1 MPRPTE
7 VRKETSVGR
16 GRGRTKRK
24 QTRPTRKK
32 KKIVRFDF
40 NKFKRMEYWNES
52 KTKEENK
59 RRNLVKRKKI
69 GGQRK
74 ALKLYLKVLDPN
86 GEKRQQA
93 KDLFARIQRA
103 EEAKKGCHRKGSSTR

>member
-1 MPRPTE
+1 MSIDLYASIVIDFVTTGDTHVKKNSQWHLYSRIKMPRPTE

-16 GRGRTKRK
+16 GRGRTEWK

-59 RRNLVKRKKI
+59 RRNPVKRKKI
-69 GGQRK
+69 GGRRK
-74 ALKLYLKVLDPN
+74 A
-86 GEKRQQA
+86 
-93 KDLFARIQRA
+93 
-103 EEAKKGCHRKGSSTR
+103 